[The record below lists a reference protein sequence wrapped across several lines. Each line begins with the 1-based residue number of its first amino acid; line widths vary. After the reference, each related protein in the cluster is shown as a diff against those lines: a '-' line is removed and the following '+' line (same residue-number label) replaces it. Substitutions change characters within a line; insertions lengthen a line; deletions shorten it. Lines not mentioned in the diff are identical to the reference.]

1 MFTNIIKICHNANII
16 SKIFKFNLTFAKII
30 RHMSFFGANIK
41 TIRQAKGLSQQA
53 FADLFELNR
62 GVIGAYE
69 EGRSEPKISTL
80 LTVVHYFNLDLD
92 KFLTVPLTVD
102 DLNKPE
108 NFEKFQLSFNS
119 DLPYR
124 ENNFDNNAKYNSLQ
138 KALANIDLIYEFC
151 ENTLILPNYNIGDFL
166 FLIKSNIAEE
176 NSETLLFIENGN
188 LKYLSSIPKE
198 IHSEKEIYKIA
209 GYLAFDQKNIL
220 SRILERIEVLERD
233 RKQHQK

>member
-1 MFTNIIKICHNANII
+1 
-16 SKIFKFNLTFAKII
+16 
-30 RHMSFFGANIK
+30 MSFFGANIK

-108 NFEKFQLSFNS
+108 NFEKFQLSFNTE
-119 DLPYR
+119 LPYQ
-124 ENNFDNNAKYNSLQ
+124 ENNIENNLKYNSLQ
-138 KALANIDLIYEFC
+138 KALANIDLIYEFT
-151 ENTLILPNYNIGDFL
+151 ENTLLLSNYNIGDYL
-166 FLIKSNIAEE
+166 FLVKANIREE
-176 NSETLLFIENGN
+176 NSETLLIKENGN
-188 LKYLSSIPKE
+188 LKYFSAIQEEFS
-198 IHSEKEIYKIA
+198 SEKEIYKIA
-209 GYLAFDQKNIL
+209 GYLSFDQKNIL
-220 SRILERIEVLERD
+220 SSILERINILERKVN
-233 RKQHQK
+233 R

>member
-1 MFTNIIKICHNANII
+1 
-16 SKIFKFNLTFAKII
+16 
-30 RHMSFFGANIK
+30 MSFFGANIK

-108 NFEKFQLSFNS
+108 NFEKFQLSFNTE
-119 DLPYR
+119 LPYQ
-124 ENNFDNNAKYNSLQ
+124 ENNIENNIKYNSLQ
-138 KALANIDLIYEFC
+138 KALANIDLIYEFT
-151 ENTLILPNYNIGDFL
+151 ENTLLLSNYNIGDYL
-166 FLIKSNIAEE
+166 FLVKANIKKE
-176 NSETLLFIENGN
+176 NSETLLIKENGN
-188 LKYLSSIPKE
+188 LKYFSAIQEEFS
-198 IHSEKEIYKIA
+198 SEKEIYKIA
-209 GYLAFDQKNIL
+209 GYLSFNQKNIL
-220 SRILERIEVLERD
+220 SSILERIEILE
-233 RKQHQK
+233 KKVK

>member
-1 MFTNIIKICHNANII
+1 
-16 SKIFKFNLTFAKII
+16 
-30 RHMSFFGANIK
+30 MSFFGANIK

-108 NFEKFQLSFNS
+108 NFEKFQLSFNTE
-119 DLPYR
+119 LPYQ
-124 ENNFDNNAKYNSLQ
+124 ENNIENNTKYNSLQ
-138 KALANIDLIYEFC
+138 KALANIDLIYEFT
-151 ENTLILPNYNIGDFL
+151 ENTLLLSNYNIGDYL
-166 FLIKSNIAEE
+166 FLVKANIREE
-176 NSETLLFIENGN
+176 NSETLLLKENGN
-188 LKYLSSIPKE
+188 LKYFSAIQEEFS
-198 IHSEKEIYKIA
+198 SEKEIYKIA
-209 GYLAFDQKNIL
+209 GYLSFDQKNIL
-220 SRILERIEVLERD
+220 SNILERIEVLER
-233 RKQHQK
+233 RVK